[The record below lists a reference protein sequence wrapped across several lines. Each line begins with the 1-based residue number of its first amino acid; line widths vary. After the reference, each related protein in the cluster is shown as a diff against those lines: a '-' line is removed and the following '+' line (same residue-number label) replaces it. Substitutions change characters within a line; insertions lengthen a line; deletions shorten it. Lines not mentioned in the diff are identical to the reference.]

1 MLVNAVHLAYF
12 SIHNF
17 LFSFDSPLPPLQC
30 CRRRRTSK
38 FSPGH
43 MYDTSAKASTEE
55 RELHPIDN
63 GTSQPP
69 INEKEKEALEESAIV
84 PPPTAPR
91 SVITTE
97 GEKRDA

>member
-1 MLVNAVHLAYF
+1 
-12 SIHNF
+12 
-17 LFSFDSPLPPLQC
+17 
-30 CRRRRTSK
+30 
-38 FSPGH
+38 

-91 SVITTE
+91 SAITTE
-97 GEKRDA
+97 GKKGMHYVCDYDTRPTYSPMMRTFIAIHLQSSVA

>member
-1 MLVNAVHLAYF
+1 MSKKY
-12 SIHNF
+12 
-17 LFSFDSPLPPLQC
+17 SPS
-30 CRRRRTSK
+30 RDMYNVSSK
-38 FSPGH
+38 S
-43 MYDTSAKASTEE
+43 EE

-69 INEKEKEALEESAIV
+69 IDEKEKEALEESAIV

-91 SVITTE
+91 SAITTE